1 MSQEDLARRFAGDVD
16 ETRRVWSPSGEP
28 VLPPP
33 PGGWPVP
40 PPRAAA
46 TTIRPVPPQQSP
58 SPLWD
63 APPAAPGPVSGP
75 APLSPAP
82 ARRGSGRT
90 VLVTALVA
98 ALAVGGGVATWFAL
112 GDGSDGTTP
121 AGPTT
126 AAADATTGK
135 DLDDATS
142 PAPAPAAPTASPE
155 EQALADLQA
164 LRDESLA
171 RVVLDGRWVAQVA
184 SKDVGIT
191 DPLQTAANGTHQFFA
206 ADILQESRAALSVVE
221 DPSDLYV
228 LWSTDFGRASTAPDG
243 DPYWVTLVDGDFAS
257 EGAVDAWCAGAY
269 PQLSAEQLANTCVGR
284 TLTPPH
290 E

>member
-1 MSQEDLARRFAGDVD
+1 MD
-16 ETRRVWSPSGEP
+16 ETRRVWSPSGAP

-46 TTIRPVPPQQSP
+46 TTIRPTTPPP
-58 SPLWD
+58 RD

-75 APLSPAP
+75 LPVPGPP
-82 ARRGSGRT
+82 ARRGAGRG

-98 ALAVGGGVATWFAL
+98 ALAVGGGVATWYAL
-112 GDGSDGTTP
+112 GDGSGGTAE
-121 AGPTT
+121 AGRTT
-126 AAADATTGK
+126 AAAATDAGK
-135 DLDDATS
+135 DLGDAGS
-142 PAPAPAAPTASPE
+142 PAPAAPTAPTVPPE

-191 DPLQTAANGTHQFFA
+191 DPLQTAANGTNQFFA
-206 ADILQESRAALSVVE
+206 VDILAESRAALSTVD

-243 DPYWVTLVDGDFAS
+243 DPYWVTLVDGGFPS

-269 PQLSAEQLANTCVGR
+269 PQLSPEQLANTCVGR

-290 E
+290 D